1 MEAAQDSAVGII
13 PVYKQGD
20 RFLFCLVKHADG
32 HWGFPKGHKEEGESD
47 EGAALRELREETGI
61 GAVQM
66 VPDKRY
72 SEQYFFESNGTRY
85 DKTVTYFLGLVQS
98 KSTATPK
105 EFKNEI
111 RDMRWLPYEEMIRTL
126 AFVEGKKE
134 MLNEIWEYLQKSLE

>member
-61 GAVQM
+61 GAGQM
-66 VPDKRY
+66 GPDKRY
-72 SEQYFFESNGTRY
+72 SGQDFF
-85 DKTVTYFLGLVQS
+85 L
-98 KSTATPK
+98 
-105 EFKNEI
+105 
-111 RDMRWLPYEEMIRTL
+111 
-126 AFVEGKKE
+126 
-134 MLNEIWEYLQKSLE
+134 LQ